1 MCPPG
6 VLWTE
11 TTIGLAKAKLYLH
24 GYVQALWKAHRKSS
38 LNLRGSLLIRGGV
51 NKLLIIQANRVP
63 SSLMLVQTN
72 SLSNWYDVIKAQ
84 HASG

>member
-6 VLWTE
+6 VLWTV

-24 GYVQALWKAHRKSS
+24 GYIQALWKAHRNSS
-38 LNLRGSLLIRGGV
+38 LYLRGRLLIRGV

-63 SSLMLVQTN
+63 NSLTLVQTN
-72 SLSNWYDVIKAQ
+72 SLSNWYDVSKAQ